1 MELDETM
8 IAAKRDA
15 VRVLTS
21 LVDDWTPDR
30 TLSRSEIEAV
40 AYAVGA
46 QPHGHAT
53 AARVADATRERF
65 LSDRGPLMSSNTGR
79 ADDR

>member
-46 QPHGHAT
+46 QHHGHAP

>member
-46 QPHGHAT
+46 QHHGHAP
-53 AARVADATRERF
+53 AARVADATVDKGTF
-65 LSDRGPLMSSNTGR
+65 LDGPWT
-79 ADDR
+79 DDR